1 MVLDDIRQAH
11 LDEPCPHCKAA
22 SGERCVSPKGV
33 KISKPHADRI
43 HNGNILFQERMQ
55 AVATEAEATKE
66 FDFADGL
73 RLIIERVQ
81 VSNRV
86 SADGIISALE
96 QELQKL
102 KEAKGE

>member
-1 MVLDDIRQAH
+1 MVFNDLV
-11 LDEPCPHCKAA
+11 E
-22 SGERCVSPKGV
+22 
-33 KISKPHADRI
+33 
-43 HNGNILFQERMQ
+43 

-73 RLIIERVQ
+73 RLIIERAQ

-86 SADGIISALE
+86 SADDIISALE

-102 KEAKGE
+102 KEAKGK